1 MIALKIITMM
11 AIAAT
16 AGFFLLYL
24 AAIELDVRK
33 DRREG
38 LKPFLDDTG
47 GAVIF
52 GARSAFAVCISLLFI
67 WTVFEIAG

>member
-1 MIALKIITMM
+1 MIALKVITML

-47 GAVIF
+47 GAIIL
-52 GARSAFAVCISLLFI
+52 GARSAFAVCITLLVVWSI
-67 WTVFEIAG
+67 CEIAG